1 MDDGFRPHNHRYH
14 TTDRRIISSSPATIS
29 FLFLFP
35 MSNLQHVCTSINH
48 ARVRALSMRGG
59 IKHSDVVFSA
69 IPMGFILAFLH
80 MDAAATFGF
89 ASSEGTNCFIT
100 VSSFT
105 TPGAWVWAGGV

>member
-1 MDDGFRPHNHRYH
+1 
-14 TTDRRIISSSPATIS
+14 
-29 FLFLFP
+29 
-35 MSNLQHVCTSINH
+35 
-48 ARVRALSMRGG
+48 
-59 IKHSDVVFSA
+59 
-69 IPMGFILAFLH
+69 MGFILAFLH